1 MGMMKGMTPRVT
13 VLTLMLPTRATT
25 KSAMPI
31 GGVRMPI
38 IMLSVVITP
47 KKTRSMLN
55 CWAMGMSIGST
66 RNCSASASINMPR
79 KRSSRLIISSTIK
92 VLSAK
97 VMKPLATC
105 IATRSRAI
113 MSPKKVTVITIRTV
127 TPVIAIASTQQVNSP
142 AGVRSR

>member
-1 MGMMKGMTPRVT
+1 
-13 VLTLMLPTRATT
+13 
-25 KSAMPI
+25 
-31 GGVRMPI
+31 
-38 IMLSVVITP
+38 
-47 KKTRSMLN
+47 
-55 CWAMGMSIGST
+55 
-66 RNCSASASINMPR
+66 MPR

-113 MSPKKVTVITIRTV
+113 MSPKKVTVITIRNV

-142 AGVRSR
+142 AGVSSR

>member
-1 MGMMKGMTPRVT
+1 MPGKRVMSSKQSAMGMMKGMTPRVT

-66 RNCSASASINMPR
+66 RNCSASVDKHAEE
-79 KRSSRLIISSTIK
+79 KE
-92 VLSAK
+92 
-97 VMKPLATC
+97 
-105 IATRSRAI
+105 
-113 MSPKKVTVITIRTV
+113 
-127 TPVIAIASTQQVNSP
+127 QQVNHQ
-142 AGVRSR
+142 